1 MQIANSYDYQ
11 SNAATKDS
19 PWVRRLFIVIAVVFM
34 VVMLVIPLLAVFY
47 EAFKSGWDL
56 YLAAL
61 VEPEAVAAIKLTL
74 LTAAIVLPINTVM
87 GIAIAWL
94 VTRYNF
100 KGKQLVTTLLDLPF
114 SVSPVVAGLMFVLL
128 FGLNST
134 LGGWLESIG
143 FQVIFAVPGIVLAT
157 LFVTFPFI
165 ARELIPVMQTQG
177 DSEEQAAL
185 TLGASGWQVFW
196 HVTLPNIKWA
206 LLYGL
211 ILTNARAMGEFGA
224 VSVVSGHIRGETNTM
239 PLLVEIAYNEYN
251 FTAAFAIS
259 SLLAALALLTLLVQ
273 QVMTKI
279 QSRKMAKSKNRDA
292 FVDPIVTTATT
303 SVSTTILAEKNTTDG
318 TDNGSLDK
326 VADNPTA

>member
-1 MQIANSYDYQ
+1 MQISNDYNYQ
-11 SNAATKDS
+11 DNAATRDT
-19 PWVRRLFIVIAVVFM
+19 PWVRALFIGVASIFM
-34 VVMLVIPLLAVFY
+34 VVMLVIPLMAVFY
-47 EAFKSGWDL
+47 EAFKGGWDL

-74 LTAAIVLPINTVM
+74 LTAAIVLPINIIM
-87 GIAIAWL
+87 GLAIAWL
-94 VTRYNF
+94 VTRYQF

-114 SVSPVVAGLMFVLL
+114 SVSPVVAGLIFVLL

-134 LGGWLESIG
+134 VGGWLESMGI
-143 FQVIFAVPGIVLAT
+143 QVIFAVPGIVLAT

-165 ARELIPVMQTQG
+165 ARELIPLMQSQG

-206 LLYGL
+206 LLYGI

-251 FTAAFAIS
+251 FTAAFALS
-259 SLLAALALLTLLVQ
+259 SLLAGLALLTLVVQ
-273 QVMTKI
+273 QIMSKM
-279 QSRKMAKSKNRDA
+279 QARKYAKGINRDA
-292 FVDPIVTTATT
+292 IAAPKLVVDTTKPKAVT
-303 SVSTTILAEKNTTDG
+303 VSSNS
-318 TDNGSLDK
+318 NS
-326 VADNPTA
+326 

>member
-1 MQIANSYDYQ
+1 MQISNSYDYQ
-11 SNAATKDS
+11 SNAATRDT
-19 PWVRRLFIVIAVVFM
+19 PWVRRVFITIACLFM
-34 VVMLVIPLLAVFY
+34 VIMLVVPLFAVFY
-47 EAFKSGWDL
+47 EAFKGGWEL
-56 YLAAL
+56 YIAAL
-61 VEPEAVAAIKLTL
+61 VDPEALSAIKLTL
-74 LTAAIVLPINTVM
+74 ITAGIVLPINVVM
-87 GIAIAWL
+87 GLAIAWL
-94 VTRYNF
+94 VTRYKF

-114 SVSPVVAGLMFVLL
+114 SVSPVVAGLMFVML

-134 LGGWLESIG
+134 IGGWLESLG

-165 ARELIPVMQTQG
+165 ARELIPLMQSQG

-206 LLYGL
+206 LLYGM

-251 FTAAFAIS
+251 FTAAFALS
-259 SLLAALALLTLLVQ
+259 SLLAALALVTLLVQ
-273 QVMTKI
+273 QVMSKLQT
-279 QSRKMAKSKNRDA
+279 RKYAKGSDRLA
-292 FVDPIVTTATT
+292 ITAPALVVNNTE
-303 SVSTTILAEKNTTDG
+303 SETTINNAQPQ
-318 TDNGSLDK
+318 
-326 VADNPTA
+326 PTK

>member
-1 MQIANSYDYQ
+1 MQISNSYDYQ
-11 SNAATKDS
+11 SNPATKDT
-19 PWVRRLFIVIAVVFM
+19 PWIRRTFITIAVLFM
-34 VVMLVIPLLAVFY
+34 VIMLIVPLFAVFY
-47 EAFKSGWDL
+47 EAFKNGWQL
-56 YLAAL
+56 YIASL
-61 VEPEAVAAIKLTL
+61 VDPEALHAIKLTL
-74 LTAAIVLPINTVM
+74 ITAAIVLPINMVM

-134 LGGWLESIG
+134 IGGWLESMG
-143 FQVIFAVPGIVLAT
+143 FQVIYAVPGIILAT
-157 LFVTFPFI
+157 LFVTFPFV
-165 ARELIPVMQTQG
+165 ARELIPLMQTQG

-185 TLGASGWQVFW
+185 TLGATGWQTFW

-239 PLLVEIAYNEYN
+239 PLLVEIAYNDYN
-251 FTAAFAIS
+251 FTAAFALS
-259 SLLAALALLTLLVQ
+259 SLLAALALVTLLIQ
-273 QVMTKI
+273 QVMTKL
-279 QSRKMAKSKNRDA
+279 QERKFAKSERL
-292 FVDPIVTTATT
+292 ATVPEL
-303 SVSTTILAEKNTTDG
+303 SVSANASNASNAKDAKDAKDATLAESSG
-318 TDNGSLDK
+318 RL
-326 VADNPTA
+326 